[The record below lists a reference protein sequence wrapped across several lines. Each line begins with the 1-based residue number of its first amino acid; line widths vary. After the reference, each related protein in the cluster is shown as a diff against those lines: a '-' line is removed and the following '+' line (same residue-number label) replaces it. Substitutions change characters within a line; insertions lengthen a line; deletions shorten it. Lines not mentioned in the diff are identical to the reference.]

1 MSSDATWPPQR
12 RADDTRI
19 ALIEQRMD
27 SFENKVDEN
36 TKLTRE
42 VLDTLRAFKMIGA
55 IAKWGTVVGG
65 AAVGGYHG
73 IIAFLKA
80 IKGG

>member
-1 MSSDATWPPQR
+1 MTADPTWPPQR

-19 ALIEQRMD
+19 ALIEQRMN
-27 SFENKVDEN
+27 SFEDKVDEN
-36 TKLTRE
+36 TKMTRE
-42 VLDTLRAFKMIGA
+42 VLDTLRAFKMLAA

-65 AAVGGYHG
+65 AIVGGYHG
-73 IIAFLKA
+73 VIAFLKA

>member
-1 MSSDATWPPQR
+1 MSDEATWPPER
-12 RADDTRI
+12 RADDVRV
-19 ALIEQRMD
+19 ALLEQRMD
-27 SFENKVDEN
+27 GFEKKVDEN

-42 VLDTLRAFKMIGA
+42 VLDTLRAFKMLGA

-65 AAVGGYHG
+65 AAIGSYHG
-73 IIAFLKA
+73 VVAFLKA

>member
-1 MSSDATWPPQR
+1 MNAEPTWPPQR
-12 RADDTRI
+12 RVDDTRI
-19 ALIEQRMD
+19 ALLEQRME
-27 SFENKVDEN
+27 SFEQKVDEN

-55 IAKWGTVVGG
+55 LAKWGTIVGG
-65 AAVGGYHG
+65 AAVGSYHG
-73 IIAFLKA
+73 AVAFLKA